1 MDTPGRSQPKPT
13 RIAVLLL
20 ASAQLLDVSPIDLFS
35 MLTHEYLTACRLPG
49 PLVAGAIPS
58 EIIYVSE
65 AGSSSIVECTA
76 SAGLRVN
83 ASISDTIAAP
93 GQTDILLIPGPD
105 PSTIPGELVK
115 AFIKA
120 HAEKGTIV
128 MTVCTGVF
136 PAAYAGVLE
145 GKRATGPRALLS
157 DLKTKFPGT
166 KWEDKRWVHDGNI
179 WCSAGITNG
188 LDMVAA
194 YVRENWPGPTA
205 EAVLAM
211 ADVGERGEQY
221 GSSKAGENAWW
232 LWQILRAWISGPR
245 KS

>member
-179 WCSAGITNG
+179 WCSGEPFCFLRHKQGRRLLTRCLSWYYERIRHGCCLCSRKLAWAHSRGGVGYGRCGRTG
-188 LDMVAA
+188 
-194 YVRENWPGPTA
+194 R
-205 EAVLAM
+205 AVW
-211 ADVGERGEQY
+211 
-221 GSSKAGENAWW
+221 K
-232 LWQILRAWISGPR
+232 
-245 KS
+245 